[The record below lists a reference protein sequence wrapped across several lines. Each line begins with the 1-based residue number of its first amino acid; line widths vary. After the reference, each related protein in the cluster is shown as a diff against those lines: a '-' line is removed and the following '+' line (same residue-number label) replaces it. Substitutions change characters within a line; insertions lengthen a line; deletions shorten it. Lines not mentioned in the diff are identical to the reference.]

1 MLWQSAVFCLTDML
15 DTVPTV
21 IGWGTCRV
29 LYLPVTVLI
38 FVFFFG
44 AQKSFVGLHGGRGIG
59 KLAFLLEKFHTSLLY
74 YTVLFSCRANI
85 WYVCSSLLA
94 HVRSIL
100 GSHPAVQRHAVHCTV
115 YRSITWIHVQLKYI
129 NFHFTVDDI
138 SWCDYFLSIFL
149 VQ

>member
-44 AQKSFVGLHGGRGIG
+44 AQQSFDGLHGGKGIG
-59 KLAFLLEKFHTSLLY
+59 KLAFYWKSFIRHCFTLQY
-74 YTVLFSCRANI
+74 
-85 WYVCSSLLA
+85 CSPAQPIFGMCVA
-94 HVRSIL
+94 H
-100 GSHPAVQRHAVHCTV
+100 C
-115 YRSITWIHVQLKYI
+115 
-129 NFHFTVDDI
+129 
-138 SWCDYFLSIFL
+138 
-149 VQ
+149 